1 LTILSRGL
9 RLFFSQISKIFEV
22 LFRHIAQHFA
32 ENAKSGQT
40 AVVCPPDVGK
50 RSDKIILLYKQKDQ
64 EQQAGCRLLRQW
76 NLQ

>member
-1 LTILSRGL
+1 M
-9 RLFFSQISKIFEV
+9 Q
-22 LFRHIAQHFA
+22 
-32 ENAKSGQT
+32 KSGQT

-64 EQQAGCRLLRQW
+64 EQQAGCRLLRPW